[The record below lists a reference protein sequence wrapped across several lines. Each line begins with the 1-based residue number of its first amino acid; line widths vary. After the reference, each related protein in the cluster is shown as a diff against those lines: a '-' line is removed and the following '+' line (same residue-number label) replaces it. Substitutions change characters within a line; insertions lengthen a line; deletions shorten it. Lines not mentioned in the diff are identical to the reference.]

1 MNRVTTDLTYEL
13 GEDYDNQIQP
23 SFGWIRGTVMN
34 SDDELA
40 NELEEEFELRLDL
53 QTLRQLSHSRSEHL
67 LSELAGQQ
75 SYIPRHQQ
83 QPKKSLLSLS
93 ELYKKAQ
100 QQNLLSPQPNY
111 A

>member
-1 MNRVTTDLTYEL
+1 
-13 GEDYDNQIQP
+13 
-23 SFGWIRGTVMN
+23 MN
-34 SDDELA
+34 SDDELTD
-40 NELEEEFELRLDL
+40 ELDEEFEGSDEEEFEEQLDL
-53 QTLRQLSHSRSEHL
+53 QTLRQLSYSRSSHL
-67 LSELAGQQ
+67 LSELTDQK
-75 SYIPRHQQ
+75 SFVPHSRQ

>member
-1 MNRVTTDLTYEL
+1 MNEDDVLTD
-13 GEDYDNQIQP
+13 
-23 SFGWIRGTVMN
+23 
-34 SDDELA
+34 
-40 NELEEEFELRLDL
+40 ELEEEFEGSDEEEFEEQLDL

>member
-1 MNRVTTDLTYEL
+1 
-13 GEDYDNQIQP
+13 
-23 SFGWIRGTVMN
+23 MN
-34 SDDELA
+34 SDDELTD
-40 NELEEEFELRLDL
+40 ELDEEFEGSDEEEFEEQVDLR
-53 QTLRQLSHSRSEHL
+53 TLRQLSTSRTEHL
-67 LSELAGQQ
+67 LSELTDQK
-75 SYIPRHQQ
+75 SFIPRHRQ

>member
-1 MNRVTTDLTYEL
+1 
-13 GEDYDNQIQP
+13 
-23 SFGWIRGTVMN
+23 MN
-34 SDDELA
+34 SDDEL
-40 NELEEEFELRLDL
+40 EEEFEGSDEEEFEEQVDL
-53 QTLRQLSHSRSEHL
+53 QTLRQLSHSRSSHL
-67 LSELAGQQ
+67 LSELTDQKP
-75 SYIPRHQQ
+75 YIPHHQQ